1 MRDARLLASGL
12 LLAALLLVVRADAHL
27 GAGPAAA
34 RASAASAPAAS
45 PAPGSPAAA
54 ARAAREAK
62 LRALKAE
69 SESLATQKKSLLGE
83 LRRLDLDRQIKATE
97 LEENTAKL
105 AAVNDELTETT
116 ARIAETERDL
126 DAAKPAIRE
135 RLVRVYK
142 LGRLGY
148 SRLLL
153 SLDDARTFQRTARV
167 VSLLAQRD
175 RDRVER
181 YRQLIATQTV
191 VRARLGTERQ
201 EAQRLDAQ
209 IKTDQRALAQAMAVR
224 NAMVKNVEEQRGLNA
239 QLLAE
244 LTAATDRLNQSV
256 GGLRSLPIGP
266 GKAAGRFDWPVT
278 GNLQTRFGKEVS
290 SRFGTLIAR
299 NGVEIAAPEQT
310 PVRAASEGKIVFA
323 ATFTGFGRL
332 VIVDHGDRAFSL
344 YGHLN
349 TLAVLP
355 GEAVT
360 RGQVVGTSGVSPTGA
375 PSLYFE
381 LRIDGKPVDPV
392 QWLKR

>member
-1 MRDARLLASGL
+1 M
-12 LLAALLLVVRADAHL
+12 AALLLLVRGDTPL
-27 GAGPAAA
+27 GAGPARPAPP
-34 RASAASAPAAS
+34 PAAS
-45 PAPGSPAAA
+45 PAPASPPGS
-54 ARAAREAK
+54 RAARDAK

-83 LRRLDLDRQIKATE
+83 LRRLEIDRQIKATE

-105 AAVNDELTETT
+105 ATVNAALAQTA

-126 DAAKPAIRE
+126 ETAKPAIRE

-175 RDRVER
+175 RDRVDR

-191 VRARLGTERQ
+191 VRTRLATERQ

-209 IKTDQRALAQAMAVR
+209 IQTDQRAMAQAMAVR
-224 NAMVKNVEEQRGLNA
+224 NAMVKNIEEQRGLNA

-244 LTAATDRLNQSV
+244 LTAANDRLSQSV
-256 GGLRSLPIGP
+256 GGLRSLPVGP
-266 GKAAGRFDWPVT
+266 GKLAGRFDWPVT

-299 NGVEIAAPEQT
+299 NGVEIAAAEQT
-310 PVRAASEGKIVFA
+310 PVKAASDGKVVFA
-323 ATFTGFGRL
+323 STFTGFGRL
-332 VIVDHGDRAFSL
+332 VIVDHGARTFSL

-349 TLAVLP
+349 SLSVQQ
-355 GEAVT
+355 GEAVA
-360 RGQVVGTSGVSPTGA
+360 RGQAIGTSGVTPTGA
-375 PSLYFE
+375 PALYFE